1 VHWWKLAELCTCLI
15 YEIAVL
21 GLAAPKF
28 ILAIMIWLVLQALE
42 AKEGVPIKKETIPTA
57 NITFQVFFRSA
68 A

>member
-1 VHWWKLAELCTCLI
+1 
-15 YEIAVL
+15 
-21 GLAAPKF
+21 LAAPKF